1 MQGFGDNFIPVIPVD
16 YLEHT
21 DEKPFCWNGSCAC
34 HEDQDNIALVAQQV
48 QEGLFT
54 PQEATESSFTA
65 HPHRKKS
72 ATCIGFSG

>member
-21 DEKPFCWNGSCAC
+21 IEKPFCWNGSCAC
-34 HEDQDNIALVAQQV
+34 HEDLDNIAQVAQQV

-54 PQEATESSFTA
+54 LQEATDFVA
-65 HPHRKKS
+65 GRG
-72 ATCIGFSG
+72 I

>member
-34 HEDQDNIALVAQQV
+34 REDQDNIALVAEQV

-54 PQEATESSFTA
+54 PQEATDFVA
-65 HPHRKKS
+65 GRG
-72 ATCIGFSG
+72 I

>member
-21 DEKPFCWNGSCAC
+21 SEKPFCWNGSCAC
-34 HEDQDNIALVAQQV
+34 HKDQDNIAQVGQQV

-54 PQEATESSFTA
+54 LQEATDFVA
-65 HPHRKKS
+65 GKG
-72 ATCIGFSG
+72 I